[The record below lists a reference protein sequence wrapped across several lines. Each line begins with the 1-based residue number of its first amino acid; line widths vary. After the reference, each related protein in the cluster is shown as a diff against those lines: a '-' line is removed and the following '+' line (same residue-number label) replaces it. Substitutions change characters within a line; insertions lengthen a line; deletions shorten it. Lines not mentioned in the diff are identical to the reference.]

1 MRALSI
7 FFLEFRFPS
16 PAQCFLAL
24 QRFLGLVGNRSLTS
38 SLRMRFAGRP
48 LLIPATPAPV
58 APGPIAAAAALFA
71 AVALGPLLL
80 SPWRLLLC

>member
-7 FFLEFRFPS
+7 FFLEFRFPG

-38 SLRMRFAGRP
+38 SLDIRLRGWP
-48 LLIPATPAPV
+48 VLIPATPAPV
-58 APGPIAAAAALFA
+58 APGPIAAAAALI
-71 AVALGPLLL
+71 VGVPIGPLLL
-80 SPWRLLLC
+80 PPWRL